1 MKKIDFSLQGEISD
15 LLPLVD
21 PERMK
26 TLLKI
31 TRYFVQTSDHEQ
43 IAPEIRKKAQRAIKA
58 REDARKAMNR
68 AAKHSAQE

>member
-21 PERMK
+21 PEHMK

-43 IAPEIRKKAQRAIKA
+43 ITPKMDETIRNKA

-68 AAKHSAQE
+68 AAKHGALD